1 MNFQIEG
8 AQVPGTM
15 NENRPTLRPTAMIT
29 QNTGSKTLVGEGGMI
44 TDRSRSQNQ
53 GQESERPQGRFWQP
67 DHSGAVNAQHVQRK

>member
-53 GQESERPQGRFWQP
+53 GQESE
-67 DHSGAVNAQHVQRK
+67 